1 MFGRI
6 FESLYN
12 KVFVN
17 IIVDRSKTTV
27 YVELCSKTEVIDS
40 AEEVF
45 DSTALTSDIKEFIAQ
60 YSSESPYSYIS
71 ILDTSIN
78 QGAIPTCIKN
88 RTSYYQ
94 DLSSC
99 ISRCYDKKWTIYTS
113 QDELYAIERKYE
125 KVGIDF
131 VFSPFA
137 ILANFFKDKLE
148 SDIALFI
155 LIQDSYISLCVFSKS
170 QLLYAQHLDL
180 DNGSDDEDMLM
191 YEDATEDID
200 IDEGIDLEDI
210 DAIEEMDSFDDFGD
224 IEDLDSI
231 EDNEDFLES
240 TDVEEKFNEEIQE
253 QEMPTH
259 ESDGFNEDYQRFL
272 LIQSSINNF
281 YKDEKYEGAFIQNVY
296 MADGIGIS
304 QDLKRY
310 LEEEMFMDVYT
321 RQLDLPS
328 SLCDIAKLE
337 LDS

>member
-1 MFGRI
+1 MFGKI

-27 YVELCSKTEVIDS
+27 YVELCSKTEVTGSD
-40 AEEVF
+40 EEVF
-45 DSTALTSDIKEFIAQ
+45 ESTALKSDMREFIAQ
-60 YSSESPYSYIS
+60 YASESPYSYIS
-71 ILDTSIN
+71 ILDTSLN

-94 DLSSC
+94 DLSSS
-99 ISRCYDKKWTIYTS
+99 ISRCHDKKWTFYTS
-113 QDELYAIERKYE
+113 QEELYSIERKYE
-125 KVGIDF
+125 KIGIDF
-131 VFSPFA
+131 VFSPFT

-148 SDIALFI
+148 SDMALFI
-155 LIQDSYISLCVFSKS
+155 LVQDSFISLSVFSKS

-180 DNGSDDEDMLM
+180 ENSSDSDDMLM
-191 YEDATEDID
+191 YEDSTEDID
-200 IDEGIDLEDI
+200 IDEGIDLADI
-210 DAIEEMDSFDDFGD
+210 DAIEEIDSFDDFGD

-231 EDNEDFLES
+231 EDSDDFLES
-240 TDVEEKFNEEIQE
+240 IDVEEEFHQEIE
-253 QEMPTH
+253 AQEMPAN

-281 YKDEKYEGAFIQNVY
+281 YKDEKYEGSFIQNVY

-310 LEEEMFMDVYT
+310 LEEEMFMDVYI
-321 RQLDLPS
+321 RQIDLPS
-328 SLCDIAKLE
+328 SLCDLAKLE
-337 LDS
+337 LNL